1 MKKIDIKKQY
11 LEGDEYYSNKTD
23 KTTIVLHHTAGSHRP
38 DWVIS
43 SWDRD
48 RTKGGRPLRVATQF
62 VVGGKS
68 TRDGN
73 TDWDG
78 KIVQC
83 LPTEMWAHHIGTKNS
98 NNVKLNEQSIGIE
111 ICNYGPLVKSIHG
124 EFFTYVNSKVPEE
137 DVIDLGKNWRGY
149 RYYQK
154 YTDSQIE
161 SVKFLIEKYSLE
173 YGIDVC
179 KGMVELFDDKQN
191 FNDLPILE
199 IQENLNSLGYLG
211 LNGKRLTEDGINGG
225 NTKYSLRTYN
235 DTKRGD
241 WGAFEFNKLANHGG
255 SGIWSH
261 TNYRKDKFD
270 IYPYPPLIEMLKS
283 L

>member
-23 KTTIVLHHTAGSHRP
+23 KKTIVLHHTAGSHRP
-38 DWVIS
+38 DWVFS

-62 VVGGKS
+62 VIGGKS

-78 KIVQC
+78 VVVQG
-83 LPTEMWAHHIGTKNS
+83 LPVEQWAHHLGTKNS
-98 NNVKLNEQSIGIE
+98 NNRKLNEQSIGIE
-111 ICNYGPLVKSIHG
+111 ICNYGPLVKSVKG
-124 EFFTYVNSKVPEE
+124 EYFTYVNSKVPEE

-154 YTDSQIE
+154 YTDKQIE

-179 KGMVELFDDKQN
+179 KGMVELFDSKQP
-191 FNDLPILE
+191 LESLSILE
-199 IQENLNSLGYLG
+199 ISF
-211 LNGKRLTEDGINGG
+211 LTGCNKGSKSDRVTIFQTRGDDGINGG
-225 NTKYSLRTYN
+225 FFLFLQKKNNYFSIFFLIHK
-235 DTKRGD
+235 
-241 WGAFEFNKLANHGG
+241 KL
-255 SGIWSH
+255 
-261 TNYRKDKFD
+261 
-270 IYPYPPLIEMLKS
+270 
-283 L
+283 